1 MVSVV
6 IPTYNRANKIERA
19 VRSVLN
25 QTYSDLECIVVDDGS
40 TDNTQ
45 QVVEAI
51 IDPRLKYARLPE
63 GKGANAARNYG
74 VSISTGEYIAFQ
86 DSDDVWKAE
95 KLEKQLALLNQHK
108 ADIVS
113 CTYVSLQEEPFN
125 FWNHFENSRMLCF
138 LDFFP
143 GNVVGT
149 PTLLAIR
156 ECFVSFSFDT
166 TLPRLQDHEL
176 VIRLITKFKLWFDLE
191 PLVLVDK
198 EGERISSDNMKF
210 VDAMKMLFDKVANME
225 WLQDEKNEAL
235 SRWFKS
241 FMPFW
246 FYYQDAIK
254 TIEEQQRTIEE
265 QQRTIEEQ
273 QKISEYYENT
283 TSWKITKPLRETM
296 DFIKSFR

>member
-6 IPTYNRANKIERA
+6 IPTYNRENKIARSIQ
-19 VRSVLN
+19 SVLN

-51 IDPRLKYARLPE
+51 IDPRLKYVRLPE
-63 GKGANAARNYG
+63 GKGANTARNYG

-95 KLEKQLALLNQHK
+95 KLEKQLALLNNHQ

-113 CTYVSLQEEPFN
+113 CPYSSMNGEPFH
-125 FWNHFENSRMLCF
+125 FWDHFENSRMLCF

-143 GNVVGT
+143 GNVVSTQTMLGKK
-149 PTLLAIR
+149 
-156 ECFVSFSFDT
+156 ECFIACQFDNR
-166 TLPRLQDHEL
+166 LPRLQDHEL
-176 VIRLITKFKLWFDLE
+176 AIRLVTKFDIWFDLE
-191 PLVLVDK
+191 PLVLVDTQ
-198 EGERISSDNMKF
+198 GERISSVNQRF
-210 VDAMKMLFDKVANME
+210 VDANIMIFENVANME
-225 WLQDEKNEAL
+225 WAQGEKNEAL
-235 SRWFKS
+235 LRLFKS
-241 FMPFW
+241 FMPCW
-246 FYYQDAIK
+246 LYYQEAIK

-265 QQRTIEEQ
+265 M

-283 TSWKITKPLRETM
+283 TSWKITKPMRRTM
-296 DFIKSFR
+296 DFIRSLR